1 MCVAPKDFAQDVELI
16 QMRDV
21 PELFSAMGKKLRVYG
36 ERLVPFLVQTA
47 DGRSLRIVVRFVI
60 ADVRRPLL
68 SVSALTDQGFDV
80 SFGINSTITKP
91 DSGSVV
97 EMVRRG
103 NAYFLP
109 ATVTNG
115 MSKMVHG
122 EVNAAMS
129 PENSGPMARHP
140 AGGFLQ
146 SDERDAVMLD

>member
-47 DGRSLRIVVRFVI
+47 DGRSLMIVVRFVI

-68 SVSALTDQGFDV
+68 SVSALTDQGYDV
-80 SFGINSTITKP
+80 SFGINSTITKL

-103 NAYFLP
+103 ERLLP
-109 ATVTNG
+109 PGDVG
-115 MSKMVHG
+115 Q
-122 EVNAAMS
+122 E
-129 PENSGPMARHP
+129 
-140 AGGFLQ
+140 
-146 SDERDAVMLD
+146 DERERPRRGERRDVVCELWSDGQPGGRSFAER